1 MTNNR
6 TILITGVTGNQ
17 GGAVAQALQGTG
29 FHLRG
34 LTRKPDSERA
44 AALARQG
51 VDIVKGDLD
60 DEATLRRALAGA
72 WGVFGVQ
79 NAGEAGVE
87 REEAQGKRLA
97 TLAREAGVE
106 HYVYTSVGSAHKR
119 TGVPHFDNKWRIE
132 ETVRG
137 LRFPSHVILRPVFFM
152 ENLLAPFSLQG
163 STLAWALGQGT
174 KLQMIA
180 VDDIGWFGARAFTD
194 AAALNRRE
202 IDLAGDVRTMPEAA
216 EILTEAL
223 GRPIAFAQT
232 PIEQVRQY
240 SKDMALM
247 LRMVR
252 ARRLQR
258 RHRWPG
264 TRVRP
269 RAHEAPRLGTPPR
282 ATKWALNDSRRAR
295 MKAVRLLEYGGQLVF
310 NDVPTPTI
318 ARDEILVKIKSTAVN
333 HLDLV
338 EASGTARQILP
349 IDLPWIPGHEFSGV
363 VEQIGSDVAACAPGD
378 AVFGTTTGM
387 GAYAEYLAVKAA
399 AIARKPSNLS
409 FEEAASVPVASQ
421 TAWQGIFTH
430 GHLEKGQTILIHGGA
445 GAVGAYAVQLASHA
459 GATVIATASGD
470 DEAYL
475 KSIGASRVIDY
486 REAQFE
492 KVLREKV
499 DVVFDLIGGDTQ
511 KRSFLVLKEGGHLVS
526 ATQPV
531 SQEETA
537 RHRVSGVMMR
547 LAPSGDV
554 LGRIARLLE
563 EGTIRPDVATVYAL
577 QDAAQA
583 WKDIAGNLP
592 GVHGMSPSGPG
603 AARRRSH
610 GKIVLR
616 VA

>member
-1 MTNNR
+1 M
-6 TILITGVTGNQ
+6 
-17 GGAVAQALQGTG
+17 A
-29 FHLRG
+29 
-34 LTRKPDSERA
+34 
-44 AALARQG
+44 
-51 VDIVKGDLD
+51 
-60 DEATLRRALAGA
+60 DETTD
-72 WGVFGVQ
+72 
-79 NAGEAGVE
+79 
-87 REEAQGKRLA
+87 GKN
-97 TLAREAGVE
+97 
-106 HYVYTSVGSAHKR
+106 
-119 TGVPHFDNKWRIE
+119 F
-132 ETVRG
+132 
-137 LRFPSHVILRPVFFM
+137 
-152 ENLLAPFSLQG
+152 
-163 STLAWALGQGT
+163 
-174 KLQMIA
+174 
-180 VDDIGWFGARAFTD
+180 
-194 AAALNRRE
+194 
-202 IDLAGDVRTMPEAA
+202 
-216 EILTEAL
+216 
-223 GRPIAFAQT
+223 
-232 PIEQVRQY
+232 
-240 SKDMALM
+240 
-247 LRMVR
+247 
-252 ARRLQR
+252 
-258 RHRWPG
+258 
-264 TRVRP
+264 
-269 RAHEAPRLGTPPR
+269 
-282 ATKWALNDSRRAR
+282 RRAR

-363 VEQIGSDVAACAPGD
+363 VEQIGSDVAAYAPGD
-378 AVFGTTTGM
+378 AVFGTSGM
-387 GAYAEYLAVKAA
+387 GAYAEYLAVKPA

-475 KSIGASRVIDY
+475 NSIGASRVIDY
-486 REAQFE
+486 REEQFE

-499 DVVFDLIGGDTQ
+499 DVVFDLVGGDTQ
-511 KRSFLVLKEGGHLVS
+511 KRSFLVLKEGGHFVA

-537 RHRVSGVMMR
+537 RHRVSGAMMR
-547 LAPSGDV
+547 LAPSEDV

-583 WKDIAGNLP
+583 WKDIAGNL
-592 GVHGMSPSGPG
+592 SPSGPG